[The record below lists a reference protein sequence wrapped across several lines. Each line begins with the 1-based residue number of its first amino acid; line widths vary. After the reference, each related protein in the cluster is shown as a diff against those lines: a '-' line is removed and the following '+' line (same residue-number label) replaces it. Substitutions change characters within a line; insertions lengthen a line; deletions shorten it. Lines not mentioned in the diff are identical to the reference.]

1 MKKRALFLD
10 RDGIINVDTKYL
22 YKIEDFVFV
31 DGIFELAKIFSQKG
45 YMIFVVTN
53 QSGIGRGYYSS
64 DDFLHLSEWMVEKFS
79 ERDIKIDGVSFC
91 PHLPD
96 SGCACRKPKS
106 GMVDEICKEHDIDLA
121 NSWMIGDKPSDM
133 QMAINAGI
141 GNTVFI
147 DLNNYNSSYGFDSVA
162 ECKDFIEKEKDRILV

>member
-22 YKIEDFVFV
+22 HKIEDFVFV

-79 ERDIKIDGVSFC
+79 ERDIKIDRVSFC

-96 SGCACRKPKS
+96 SGCTCRKPKS

-121 NSWMIGDKPSDM
+121 NSWMVGDKPSDM
-133 QMAINAGI
+133 QMASNAGI
-141 GNTVFI
+141 GNSVFI
-147 DLNNYNSSYGFDSVA
+147 GSGENDLNYRFDSVI
-162 ECKDFIEKEKDRILV
+162 EFRDFIEQEKDRLLV